1 MPGGRDWSDFL
12 RSHYESARG
21 LGVLAALVAFSFLG
35 CTSISVQPLDIS
47 PRPTH
52 VCIESNPKVLVT
64 DFVPVVQDGLTRHGM
79 SSQVFRGVPP
89 ANCDLV
95 LSYTAR
101 RSWDFAPYLAQAE
114 LWLRQDG
121 KQVGY
126 AEYHLVGGGGLSLMK
141 WQGTKTKM
149 DPVIDQLLSGE

>member
-1 MPGGRDWSDFL
+1 
-12 RSHYESARG
+12 
-21 LGVLAALVAFSFLG
+21 
-35 CTSISVQPLDIS
+35 
-47 PRPTH
+47 
-52 VCIESNPKVLVT
+52 
-64 DFVPVVQDGLTRHGM
+64 
-79 SSQVFRGVPP
+79 
-89 ANCDLV
+89 

>member
-1 MPGGRDWSDFL
+1 
-12 RSHYESARG
+12 
-21 LGVLAALVAFSFLG
+21 
-35 CTSISVQPLDIS
+35 
-47 PRPTH
+47 
-52 VCIESNPKVLVT
+52 
-64 DFVPVVQDGLTRHGM
+64 
-79 SSQVFRGVPP
+79 
-89 ANCDLV
+89 

-126 AEYHLVGGGGLSLMK
+126 AEYHLVGGGGFSLTK

-149 DPVIDQLLSGE
+149 DPVIDQLLEGE